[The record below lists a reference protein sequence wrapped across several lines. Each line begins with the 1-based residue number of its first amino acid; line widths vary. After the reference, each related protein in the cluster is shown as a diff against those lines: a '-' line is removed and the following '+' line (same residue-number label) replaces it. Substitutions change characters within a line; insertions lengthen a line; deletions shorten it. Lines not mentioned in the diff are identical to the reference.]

1 MKQIIAII
9 ILSTFSFSGQAQLQS
24 MVIDKIIARV
34 GGEYILLSDVE
45 KQFSYLQQTQKD
57 LEESAKCGVLE
68 SIIAQKLMVNQAKLD
83 SIIVG
88 DTEVEASLDFRIQSI
103 LSQMGDN
110 EEFFEDYYGQTV
122 NEVKEWMRDDLRNQL
137 LSERMQSSIIDQVL
151 IRPEE
156 VVEFFESIPKD
167 SLPLLNAEVEI
178 AEIVMKPEASQ
189 ASKDKS
195 YELLLNIRNQITND
209 SADFAELAKK
219 YSDDL
224 GSGAKGGE
232 LGSAKRGSYVPE
244 FEAAAYSLAN
254 GEISEIVESDFGYHL
269 IQLNE
274 RRGNVIDARHILIK
288 PEVTTADNDKTKN
301 FLDSL
306 RAVIESDS
314 LDFGKM
320 VKKHS
325 DKNVESYSNNGRMTN
340 PASGTTFFSTNDLPP
355 EIYFGIENLDIND
368 ISNPI
373 EYQDN
378 GGELR
383 YRIVQL
389 QTETRPHIA
398 NLKEDYS
405 KLQKFAIE
413 SKKNDYFNDWIVSK
427 LSDTYITVDDK
438 YSTCANIGDWIKA
451 GAQ

>member
-9 ILSTFSFSGQAQLQS
+9 ILSAFSFSGQAQLQS
-24 MVIDKIIARV
+24 MIIDKIIARV

-57 LEESAKCGVLE
+57 LDETAKCGVLE
-68 SIIAQKLMVNQAKLD
+68 GIIAQKLMVNQAKLD

-88 DTEVEASLDFRIQSI
+88 DAEVEASLDFRIQSI

-156 VVEFFESIPKD
+156 VVEFFESIPTD

-189 ASKDKS
+189 ASKDES

-224 GSGAKGGE
+224 GSGSQGGE

-244 FEAAAYSLAN
+244 FEAAAYSLEN
-254 GEISEIVESDFGYHL
+254 GEISEIVESDFGYH
-269 IQLNE
+269 
-274 RRGNVIDARHILIK
+274 G
-288 PEVTTADNDKTKN
+288 
-301 FLDSL
+301 
-306 RAVIESDS
+306 
-314 LDFGKM
+314 
-320 VKKHS
+320 
-325 DKNVESYSNNGRMTN
+325 
-340 PASGTTFFSTNDLPP
+340 
-355 EIYFGIENLDIND
+355 
-368 ISNPI
+368 
-373 EYQDN
+373 
-378 GGELR
+378 
-383 YRIVQL
+383 
-389 QTETRPHIA
+389 
-398 NLKEDYS
+398 
-405 KLQKFAIE
+405 
-413 SKKNDYFNDWIVSK
+413 
-427 LSDTYITVDDK
+427 
-438 YSTCANIGDWIKA
+438 
-451 GAQ
+451 